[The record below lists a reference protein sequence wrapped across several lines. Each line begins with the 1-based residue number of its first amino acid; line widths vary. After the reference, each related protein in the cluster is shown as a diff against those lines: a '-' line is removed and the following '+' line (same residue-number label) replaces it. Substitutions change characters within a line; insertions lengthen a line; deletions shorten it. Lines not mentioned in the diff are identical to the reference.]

1 MCGKIR
7 AYQWHSPAA
16 FTLSYNSNTPD
27 DPYFDGVA
35 VLHGQR
41 PRQHIWTFAAGTPE
55 NATNLGSS
63 AICPCDRGGGRF
75 YHPPLFVGE
84 DYFCESGYINPG
96 YYDRDAINQLH
107 YNDTLWDGEDCH
119 HTSTCCSL
127 HNPPYFTKTLSDIT
141 DDDLEV
147 RSCTFGSPVA
157 IELVELYVKP

>member
-1 MCGKIR
+1 M
-7 AYQWHSPAA
+7 
-16 FTLSYNSNTPD
+16 L
-27 DPYFDGVA
+27 V
-35 VLHGQR
+35 
-41 PRQHIWTFAAGTPE
+41 
-55 NATNLGSS
+55 
-63 AICPCDRGGGRF
+63 RF

-96 YYDRDAINQLH
+96 YYDGDARNQFH

-127 HNPPYFTKTLSDIT
+127 HNPPYFTNTLSDIT

>member
-1 MCGKIR
+1 MR
-7 AYQWHSPAA
+7 PTSVQVHSVPATEGA
-16 FTLSYNSNTPD
+16 EYIIILHCLSVKT
-27 DPYFDGVA
+27 
-35 VLHGQR
+35 
-41 PRQHIWTFAAGTPE
+41 
-55 NATNLGSS
+55 
-63 AICPCDRGGGRF
+63 
-75 YHPPLFVGE
+75 
-84 DYFCESGYINPG
+84 FCESGYINPG

-157 IELVELYVKP
+157 IELVELP